1 MSRFF
6 LSISRTKIKKNP
18 RNEKKSECLSVQ
30 NVYGYICIY
39 IYISGFFLIQQ
50 LHFTPAFGCVHIT
63 SRRANRGTIIRLQFE
78 LIK

>member
-39 IYISGFFLIQQ
+39 IYIYLDFFSFNDCTLPPP
-50 LHFTPAFGCVHIT
+50 LVAST
-63 SRRANRGTIIRLQFE
+63 SSAGEQIEGQ
-78 LIK
+78 